1 VHIAETYKLTLK
13 EKFLSSGRSEVVPL
27 FQHMFNLVFSLFDLI
42 FELVVLIAILAG
54 MTFEVR
60 ENHEFEILF
69 LFELILE
76 ARD

>member
-1 VHIAETYKLTLK
+1 
-13 EKFLSSGRSEVVPL
+13 
-27 FQHMFNLVFSLFDLI
+27 MFNLVFSLFDLI

-54 MTFEVR
+54 MGLEVR

-69 LFELILE
+69 LFELLLE